1 MKVKLNFKSCFLYK
15 LNEIISLKLGT
26 QTESAGVMSYA
37 RHIFFNQY
45 RHSVNALTLTFNTND
60 SYA

>member
-1 MKVKLNFKSCFLYK
+1 MKY
-15 LNEIISLKLGT
+15 IISLKLGA

-37 RHIFFNQY
+37 RHIFLNQY
-45 RHSVNALTLTFNTND
+45 RHSVNALTFNTND

>member
-1 MKVKLNFKSCFLYK
+1 MKY
-15 LNEIISLKLGT
+15 IISLKFWT

-45 RHSVNALTLTFNTND
+45 RHSLNALTFNTND

>member
-1 MKVKLNFKSCFLYK
+1 MKY
-15 LNEIISLKLGT
+15 IISLKLGT

-45 RHSVNALTLTFNTND
+45 RHSVNALTFLKYKWFICINDCINKTSSHNTN
-60 SYA
+60 